1 MKTVKKKYLC
11 NMKRPNPYSK
21 KKGGDQAK
29 KGNFGIRVD

>member
-21 KKGGDQAK
+21 KKRGDQAK